1 VSIFT
6 FKWTWIQPLFLG
18 IEYLGGMK
26 PFYVDFKF
34 NELGL
39 EIASGKNKLKILEG
53 VTGEIK
59 HGRLT
64 GISALLRDAFHYT

>member
-1 VSIFT
+1 MICT
-6 FKWTWIQPLFLG
+6 G
-18 IEYLGGMK
+18 IAYLGGMK
-26 PFYVDFKF
+26 PFYVDFRF

-39 EIASGKNKLKILEG
+39 EINSGKNKLKILEG

-64 GISALLRDAFHYT
+64 GKH